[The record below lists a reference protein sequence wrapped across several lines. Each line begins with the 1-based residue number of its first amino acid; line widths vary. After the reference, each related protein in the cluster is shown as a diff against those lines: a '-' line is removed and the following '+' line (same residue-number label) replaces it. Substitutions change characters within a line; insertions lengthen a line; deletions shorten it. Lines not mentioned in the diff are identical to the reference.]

1 MSEVIGEY
9 YDRLEVRDVD
19 RRRTELFT
27 ALPGLIRHAQE
38 NAPTLAVHLGDI
50 DPDTVTTPAA
60 LADLPVLRKSDLA
73 RIQAKEMP
81 FGGLAAT
88 PVSRLGRIFAS
99 PGLIFALE
107 STRPDYFRL
116 ARALFAAGFRP
127 GDVIHNSFSYHL
139 RATGAMIEGGA
150 RALGCPVV
158 PAGTADPALQAEV
171 MAALA
176 PRGYAGTPSFLA
188 TLLREAAD
196 AGLTLHLRRAL
207 VSREELTRDMRE
219 ELLRRHGIQAFQ
231 AYATTELGLIAY
243 ETKAHD
249 GLVIDESVLVELV
262 EPGTGR
268 PLAPGEVGEVV
279 VTSFNPDYPLIR
291 FATGDLSR
299 LLPGTSAC
307 GRTNARLAGWMGH
320 ADLPAQA

>member
-19 RRRTELFT
+19 RRQTELFT

-38 NAPTLAVHLGDI
+38 NAPTLASHLGDL
-50 DPDTVTTPAA
+50 DPDAVNTPDA
-60 LADLPVLRKSDLA
+60 LAELPILRKRELA
-73 RIQAKEMP
+73 RLQAAELP

-88 PVSRLGRIFAS
+88 PVGRLARIFTS
-99 PGLIFALE
+99 PGMIFALE

-127 GDVIHNSFSYHL
+127 GDLIHNSFSYHL
-139 RATGAMIEGGA
+139 QATAAMIEGGA
-150 RALGCPVV
+150 RALGCPII
-158 PAGTADPALQAEV
+158 PAGTADPEFQVEI
-171 MAALA
+171 MSALA
-176 PRGYAGTPSFLA
+176 AHGYAGTPSFLA
-188 TLLREAAD
+188 TLLDRAD
-196 AGLTLHLRRAL
+196 AAGVTLHLRRAL
-207 VSREELTRDMRE
+207 VSREELTREVRE
-219 ELLRRHGIQAFQ
+219 DLLHRHGIRGFQ

-249 GLVIDESVLVELV
+249 GLVIDESVLVEIV

-268 PLAPGEVGEVV
+268 PLRHGEVGEVV

-299 LLPGTSAC
+299 FLPGMSAC
-307 GRTNARLAGWMGH
+307 GRTNARLAGWLGY
-320 ADLPAQA
+320 ADTDAQA